1 MFKLLFEA
9 CIVASSFLIVVVV
22 FKNMLP
28 NLNEYMLLG
37 IVVAALHVLFEL
49 TGKRKCTSTKKENQ

>member
-1 MFKLLFEA
+1 MIKLLFEA

-22 FKNMLP
+22 FKNILP

-37 IVVAALHVLFEL
+37 IIVAALHVLFEL
-49 TGKRKCTSTKKENQ
+49 TGKQRCPEKEKK